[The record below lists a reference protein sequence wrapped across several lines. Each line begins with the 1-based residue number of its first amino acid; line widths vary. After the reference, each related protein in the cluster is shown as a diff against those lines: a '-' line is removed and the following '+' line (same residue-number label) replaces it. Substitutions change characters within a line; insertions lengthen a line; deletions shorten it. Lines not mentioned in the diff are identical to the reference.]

1 MQNKR
6 SEGKTSADTKV
17 QLLTKAQDFYVGL
30 VPVLRKFPRPERYT
44 LAENIDEKF
53 MKCVDLIYQA
63 TYQADERAEALKAL
77 RRNLHLTTFLISSA
91 HDLELIAAGNKEK
104 SSALYKNLVGQLDE
118 MGRMTSSWIAK
129 NDDVKSAQQKVQKKS
144 STQNQMNHE
153 KA

>member
-1 MQNKR
+1 MQNKKG
-6 SEGKTSADTKV
+6 EGKTSADTKV

-30 VPVLRKFPRPERYT
+30 VLVLRKFPRPERYT

-63 TYQADERAEALKAL
+63 TYQSEERAEALKAL
-77 RRNLHLTTFLISSA
+77 RRSLHLTTFLISSA
-91 HDLELIAAGNKEK
+91 HDLELITAGNKEK
-104 SSALYKNLVGQLDE
+104 SNDLYKKLVSQLDE

-129 NDDVKSAQQKVQKKS
+129 NEVKNAQQKDQKKS
-144 STQNQMNHE
+144 FTQNQMNHE

>member
-1 MQNKR
+1 MQNKK
-6 SEGKTSADTKV
+6 SEGKTSVDAKV

-63 TYQADERAEALKAL
+63 TYQTEERAEALKAL
-77 RRNLHLTTFLISSA
+77 RRSLHLTTFLISSA
-91 HDLELIAAGNKEK
+91 HDLELITAGNKEK
-104 SSALYKNLVGQLDE
+104 SNDLYKKLVSQLDE

-129 NDDVKSAQQKVQKKS
+129 NGEVKNGQQKAQKNS
-144 STQNQMNHE
+144 STQTQMNHE